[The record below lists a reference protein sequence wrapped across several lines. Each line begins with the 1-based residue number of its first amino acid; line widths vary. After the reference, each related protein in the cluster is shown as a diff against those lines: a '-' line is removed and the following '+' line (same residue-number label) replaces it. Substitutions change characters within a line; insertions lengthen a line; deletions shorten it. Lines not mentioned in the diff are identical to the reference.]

1 MKSKLLKLYKEH
13 REIANYLIVGGLT
26 TLISLAVK
34 YALLFTI
41 LDAKNDLQL
50 QIAVIISW
58 IVSVAF
64 AYWANRKFVFES
76 KSKEYLKEIGLFVSS
91 RITTLL
97 LDMFIMWFFVSL
109 LGMNSNTWVIV
120 WTIVSQI
127 LVIIAN
133 YVLSKFI
140 VFKKQKHDKIASK
153 DGRKDYKKTR

>member
-41 LDAKNDLQL
+41 LDAKNDVQL

-58 IVSVAF
+58 IISVAF

-91 RITTLL
+91 RISTLL

-109 LGMNSNTWVIV
+109 LGLNTNTWVIV

-127 LVIIAN
+127 IVIVAN
-133 YVLSKFI
+133 YFLSKFI
-140 VFKKQKHDKIASK
+140 VFKKQKHDNIKSK
-153 DGRKDYKKTR
+153 DGQKDRQKTH

>member
-1 MKSKLLKLYKEH
+1 MKSKILKLYKEH

-26 TLISLAVK
+26 TLVSLVVK

-41 LDAKNDLQL
+41 LDAKNGVQL

-58 IVSVAF
+58 IISVAF

-76 KSKEYLKEIGLFVSS
+76 KSREYLKEIGLFVSS
-91 RITTLL
+91 RIMTLL
-97 LDMFIMWFFVSL
+97 LDMFIMWLFVTL
-109 LGMNSNTWVIV
+109 LKLNTNVWVII

-140 VFKKQKHDKIASK
+140 VFKNN
-153 DGRKDYKKTR
+153 KK

>member
-109 LGMNSNTWVIV
+109 LGMNSNIWVIV

-153 DGRKDYKKTR
+153 DGQKGYKKTR

>member
-109 LGMNSNTWVIV
+109 LGMNSNIWVIV

-140 VFKKQKHDKIASK
+140 VFKKQKHDRIASK
-153 DGRKDYKKTR
+153 DGQKDYKKTR